1 MNSIS
6 SYKKHLKNNSS
17 EKKMSIQKTIRV
29 KDIDKFTPIPT
40 AIKIKA
46 PEPLKSRDDCHIVDY
61 PLENILINDF
71 KNISSPIS
79 KIVICPYFITTCR
92 NRYGITKPFLQYLL
106 YKYPSDDKNI
116 GNLLVFPFVNIK
128 YKKNILKESDKL
140 LKKIINIKLK
150 TDGYLIN
157 NNVVY
162 VFYNL
167 STVDDYT
174 NKPRA
179 EQQWLKLLKNKNNL
193 WWVLMDEI
201 CNHKKT
207 LNFSIHKSVTNLFYN
222 NPILIYLLNKNKK
235 IEIPVVAYYG
245 NYYKFLPIVATL
257 GQKPRSWH
265 LSNFG
270 PYYYFTNYNGAFRNA
285 AWTSNYQQRKVYGK
299 EISDKNGKIIKG
311 GIVRFALFLN
321 NTKALLHQVEE
332 NNKWAKNFDSLYL
345 GRLPRMNDSVW
356 KINPMF
362 TVKKYDQQIPLSMHI
377 IDKNSLKATWDPLYD
392 KYQIE

>member
-1 MNSIS
+1 
-6 SYKKHLKNNSS
+6 
-17 EKKMSIQKTIRV
+17 
-29 KDIDKFTPIPT
+29 
-40 AIKIKA
+40 
-46 PEPLKSRDDCHIVDY
+46 
-61 PLENILINDF
+61 
-71 KNISSPIS
+71 
-79 KIVICPYFITTCR
+79 
-92 NRYGITKPFLQYLL
+92 
-106 YKYPSDDKNI
+106 
-116 GNLLVFPFVNIK
+116 
-128 YKKNILKESDKL
+128 
-140 LKKIINIKLK
+140 
-150 TDGYLIN
+150 
-157 NNVVY
+157 
-162 VFYNL
+162 
-167 STVDDYT
+167 
-174 NKPRA
+174 
-179 EQQWLKLLKNKNNL
+179 
-193 WWVLMDEI
+193 MDEI

-362 TVKKYDQQIPLSMHI
+362 TVKNYDQQIPLSMHI